1 MAIRVSN
8 NMLYQGF
15 TDSLNSSLNDLI
27 DLNIQSQTQKRIN
40 KPSDDPVGTERVL
53 GIRDSLRA
61 IEQYSNNITTA
72 TGWLNLS
79 DNTLTQLSSI
89 LSETRGLAEQAATGT
104 LSADNREQISYQV
117 RQLFEQVV
125 GLANTRYNGQSLYA
139 GHKTD
144 QAAFVEKLWM
154 TTNDSALANRSFTIE
169 GSADKTVLVQ
179 FPGTTGNTATL
190 AAGSTFRYSTDGG
203 STFQTGTVTQNGSNL
218 VMLMGGVQM
227 TLDNSTPI
235 TVRETDQ
242 LNTNDSTGTWMWVR
256 PTAQYVGDDQD
267 STAVD
272 QVGVNPAGVSSRA
285 DGNFSKNVMVRV
297 DSATTLDGE
306 IDYSYSV
313 DGGSNWTTGNK
324 VRADTT
330 ASNAI
335 LPIPGGVLVLSNT
348 SATTFG
354 QLSAGS
360 QFVVRPRVAA
370 INLQVSWSESVRIN
384 DIGKDVFGG
393 VYQGPGAS
401 GASPVYGTGSMV
413 LGSNAALA
421 SNSASAKNLF
431 ETLGN
436 LVAFLETNNQQGIQ
450 ECLAK
455 LKTSQA
461 YILNCAASVGGRENR
476 LTVAQNLMNQLEDTQ
491 NSELS
496 RIEDV
501 DLAELMTKLS
511 QKQVVYE
518 TVLKSTS
525 MIMKMSLMDYL

>member
-1 MAIRVSN
+1 MGIRISN

-15 TDSLNSSLNDLI
+15 TDSLNSSLSDLI
-27 DLNIQSQTQKRIN
+27 ELNIQSQTQKRIN

-53 GIRDSLRA
+53 ATRDTLRA
-61 IEQYSNNITTA
+61 IDQYENNITTA

-89 LSETRGLAEQAATGT
+89 LTETRGLAEQAATGT
-104 LSADNREQISYQV
+104 VSADNREQISYQV

-139 GHKTD
+139 GQKTD
-144 QAAFVEKLWM
+144 SVAFEERLWM
-154 TTNDSALANRSFTIE
+154 TTNDSNLADRSFTID
-169 GSADKTVLVQ
+169 GSSDTTLLVQ
-179 FPGTTGNTATL
+179 FPGSLGNSATL
-190 AAGSTFRYSTDGG
+190 TAGSTFRYSSDGG
-203 STFQTGTVTQNGSNL
+203 DTFQTGTVTQNGSNL
-218 VMLMGGVQM
+218 VLLMGGVQM

-235 TVRETDQ
+235 TVRETSQ
-242 LNTNDSTGTWMWVR
+242 LNTNDSTGTWMWIR
-256 PTAQYVGDDQD
+256 PTAQYVGDDED
-267 STAVD
+267 GASVD
-272 QVGVNPAGVSSRA
+272 QVGVTPAGVSSRA
-285 DGNFSKNVMVRV
+285 DGNFSKNVMVRI
-297 DSATTLDGE
+297 DSASTMDSE

-313 DGGSNWTTGNK
+313 DGGINWTTGNH
-324 VRADTT
+324 VQADTT
-330 ASNAI
+330 ASNAV
-335 LPIPGGVLVLSNT
+335 LPIPGGVLILSNT
-348 SATTFG
+348 SASSFG
-354 QLSAGS
+354 ELSAGS
-360 QFVVRPRVAA
+360 QFVVRPRLAS

-393 VYQGPGAS
+393 VYQAPGES
-401 GASPVYGTGSMV
+401 EASPVYGTGSML

-455 LKTSQA
+455 LKTAQA

-476 LTVAQNLMNQLEDTQ
+476 LTVAENMMSQLQDTE
-491 NSELS
+491 NASLS
-496 RIEDV
+496 NIEDV